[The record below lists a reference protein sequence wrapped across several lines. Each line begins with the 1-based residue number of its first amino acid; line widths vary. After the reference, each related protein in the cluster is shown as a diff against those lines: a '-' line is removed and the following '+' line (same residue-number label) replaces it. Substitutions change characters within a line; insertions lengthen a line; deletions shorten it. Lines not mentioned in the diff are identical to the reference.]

1 MERKI
6 VSEMYNK
13 VSFLFN
19 EKRGFPK
26 VLRDRDLLYSKA
38 EILY

>member
-1 MERKI
+1 M
-6 VSEMYNK
+6 SEMYNK